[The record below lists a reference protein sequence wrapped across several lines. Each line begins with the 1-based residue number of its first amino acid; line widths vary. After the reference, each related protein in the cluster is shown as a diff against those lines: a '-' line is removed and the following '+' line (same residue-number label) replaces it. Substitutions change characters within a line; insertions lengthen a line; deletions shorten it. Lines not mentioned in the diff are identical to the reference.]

1 MLEINGLKEEKI
13 IDSLNDSIYNLL
25 LLKDGRIACCLGS
38 NNLTIQIL
46 NLSTFKSELS
56 LKGHYDVITS
66 VCQIDNGF
74 LISSSI
80 DKCLCVWNIGNMKA
94 PLEEVIFEDHYN
106 GINKVISL
114 SNNRIASC
122 GGDGIIRIYYSNAPY
137 TLIKSIN
144 AHKEGVISIIQLKG
158 KEELIST
165 SIDCTLIKW
174 NLDNYQSEAMLSN
187 VYCQT
192 NNSLREIKNNKI
204 VVGGFK
210 KIVIVNLDKYTIEK
224 SIEDEIFRSIY
235 SVLELRNGSIIFGAF
250 KRKLYLYNQTDNKVS
265 SLSTSHGNDISC
277 LININENT
285 FLSCSYDSSIIVW
298 KY

>member
-1 MLEINGLKEEKI
+1 
-13 IDSLNDSIYNLL
+13 
-25 LLKDGRIACCLGS
+25 
-38 NNLTIQIL
+38 
-46 NLSTFKSELS
+46 
-56 LKGHYDVITS
+56 
-66 VCQIDNGF
+66 
-74 LISSSI
+74 
-80 DKCLCVWNIGNMKA
+80 
-94 PLEEVIFEDHYN
+94 
-106 GINKVISL
+106 
-114 SNNRIASC
+114 
-122 GGDGIIRIYYSNAPY
+122 
-137 TLIKSIN
+137 
-144 AHKEGVISIIQLKG
+144 
-158 KEELIST
+158 
-165 SIDCTLIKW
+165 
-174 NLDNYQSEAMLSN
+174 MLSN